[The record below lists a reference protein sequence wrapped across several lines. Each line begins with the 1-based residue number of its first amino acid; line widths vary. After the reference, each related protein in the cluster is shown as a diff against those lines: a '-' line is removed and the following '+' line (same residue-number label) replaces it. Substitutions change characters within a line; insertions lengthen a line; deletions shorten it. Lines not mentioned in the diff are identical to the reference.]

1 MRVGNL
7 FAVFSIM
14 TVVIACLG
22 LFGLTAFAAESR
34 RKEIG
39 VRKVLGATDASIIA
53 LLSTEFLKLVAIAFV
68 IACPTAFW
76 LMSAWLQDF
85 AYHVELRS
93 GFGALVFVS
102 SGILA
107 ALIAFITI
115 AAQARKTAQAN
126 AVESLRYE

>member
-1 MRVGNL
+1 
-7 FAVFSIM
+7 M